1 VIGVCR
7 QAAYVV
13 FSMFRLRFLINL
25 LSCLAVLAAGVP
37 AQARMSLPVSDA
49 GDATVMVYA
58 DSCKGCT
65 SRDDTR
71 CPAGM
76 ADCSTICLNGTQ
88 MFGAVASVQAIVAS
102 MVKPG
107 WIFPPRALLGL
118 SPSPEPFPPR
128 T

>member
-1 VIGVCR
+1 
-7 QAAYVV
+7 
-13 FSMFRLRFLINL
+13 MFRLRLLINL

-37 AQARMSLPVSDA
+37 AQARASLPVADA
-49 GDATVMVYA
+49 GAATMGYA
-58 DSCKGCT
+58 DSCDGCT

-76 ADCSTICLNGTQ
+76 ADCSAICLNGTQ
-88 MFGAVASVQAIVAS
+88 MPGAVVSDQPVVAS
-102 MVKPG
+102 IVKPA
-107 WIFPPRALLGL
+107 WIAPPRDLLGL